1 MTRTQARAL
10 AEAFVELL
18 DYDMYKEIFI
28 YEEHPDAGSEDLV
41 DLILN
46 HVGRDKDD

>member
-1 MTRTQARAL
+1 MKRAEARAL
-10 AEAFVELL
+10 AEALVELL

-46 HVGRDKDD
+46 HVGRDENE